1 MKFTI
6 FTVVALFILSVVT
19 GCLSY
24 HIGGTAWWGTYL
36 QNLSVELIGIAL
48 GILVAFFIAK
58 ILAGR
63 ALKLVAPSILSLIT
77 TLREKD
83 KIDGDIA
90 RALVVTAVIIL
101 REVNVIDM
109 RTEFC
114 KTSKETICPVCG
126 LDVGTGPCMHCHLPE
141 AVWNLYSGCPN
152 KTRHTDAT
160 SNG

>member
-6 FTVVALFILSVVT
+6 ATIVAVFILGIAT
-19 GCLSY
+19 GCLSC
-24 HIGGTAWWGTYL
+24 HISSTDWWGSYL
-36 QNLSVELIGIAL
+36 QNLSAELIGIAL
-48 GILVAFFIAK
+48 GILVAFFLTK

-90 RALVVTAVIIL
+90 RALVVTVVTIL
-101 REVNVIDM
+101 REANVIDM
-109 RTEFC
+109 RKELNI
-114 KTSKETICPVCG
+114 TSEETICPVCG
-126 LDVGTGPCMHCHLPE
+126 LNVEKGPCKHCNLPE
-141 AVWNLYSGCPN
+141 AVWNLPK
-152 KTRHTDAT
+152 KTRHKDAA